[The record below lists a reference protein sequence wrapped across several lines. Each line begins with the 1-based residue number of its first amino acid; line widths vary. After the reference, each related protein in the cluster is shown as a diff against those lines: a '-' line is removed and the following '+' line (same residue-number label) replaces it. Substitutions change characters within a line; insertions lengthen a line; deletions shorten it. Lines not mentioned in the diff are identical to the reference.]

1 MEYIAHIK
9 DDDASDGV
17 NRIEETVTEH
27 SEKVAK
33 LAEKY
38 GQPLRIPHIVCI
50 GAMLHDVGK
59 LNKDFSEYIRGSSRY
74 ERGDI
79 DHSYA
84 GARYLEEYTAG
95 TNGYVRYTAQ
105 LIARIIIS
113 HHGLHDWWTDK
124 CKNYYKSRCSKQER
138 YKEINDNIKQFISDN
153 ELNNILIDAT
163 NEYSKIDEK
172 IQQICNS
179 EKNTISLVTKAFYF
193 GMLERLAESCLIDA
207 DRTAT
212 AEFMEGIEITEP
224 SEDEIQRNWLDMK
237 QRLDNKLS
245 KFSGSDSLISKL
257 RMHISDRCCAFAK
270 NDVGISQLIV
280 PTGGGKTLSALRFAR
295 LNMLLS
301 IKLSIKRNAFFTF
314 LRLCLYLSRMEM

>member
-124 CKNYYKSRCSKQER
+124 LLSATQNAKSGNPRDKPKLSGINQHKADCYAVCCVSQVVYPARCSKVSCQKNR
-138 YKEINDNIKQFISDN
+138 CKNAPIFY
-153 ELNNILIDAT
+153 
-163 NEYSKIDEK
+163 
-172 IQQICNS
+172 IC
-179 EKNTISLVTKAFYF
+179 
-193 GMLERLAESCLIDA
+193 
-207 DRTAT
+207 
-212 AEFMEGIEITEP
+212 
-224 SEDEIQRNWLDMK
+224 
-237 QRLDNKLS
+237 
-245 KFSGSDSLISKL
+245 
-257 RMHISDRCCAFAK
+257 
-270 NDVGISQLIV
+270 
-280 PTGGGKTLSALRFAR
+280 
-295 LNMLLS
+295 
-301 IKLSIKRNAFFTF
+301 
-314 LRLCLYLSRMEM
+314 

>member
-95 TNGYVRYTAQ
+95 TNGYVRYM
-105 LIARIIIS
+105 LF
-113 HHGLHDWWTDK
+113 DK
-124 CKNYYKSRCSKQER
+124 QNQ
-138 YKEINDNIKQFISDN
+138 NF
-153 ELNNILIDAT
+153 
-163 NEYSKIDEK
+163 
-172 IQQICNS
+172 
-179 EKNTISLVTKAFYF
+179 
-193 GMLERLAESCLIDA
+193 
-207 DRTAT
+207 
-212 AEFMEGIEITEP
+212 
-224 SEDEIQRNWLDMK
+224 
-237 QRLDNKLS
+237 
-245 KFSGSDSLISKL
+245 
-257 RMHISDRCCAFAK
+257 
-270 NDVGISQLIV
+270 
-280 PTGGGKTLSALRFAR
+280 
-295 LNMLLS
+295 
-301 IKLSIKRNAFFTF
+301 
-314 LRLCLYLSRMEM
+314 

>member
-124 CKNYYKSRCSKQER
+124 C
-138 YKEINDNIKQFISDN
+138 
-153 ELNNILIDAT
+153 
-163 NEYSKIDEK
+163 
-172 IQQICNS
+172 
-179 EKNTISLVTKAFYF
+179 
-193 GMLERLAESCLIDA
+193 CLP
-207 DRTAT
+207 RKTQKV
-212 AEFMEGIEITEP
+212 G
-224 SEDEIQRNWLDMK
+224 N
-237 QRLDNKLS
+237 
-245 KFSGSDSLISKL
+245 
-257 RMHISDRCCAFAK
+257 H
-270 NDVGISQLIV
+270 GIS
-280 PTGGGKTLSALRFAR
+280 
-295 LNMLLS
+295 
-301 IKLSIKRNAFFTF
+301 RNKAG
-314 LRLCLYLSRMEM
+314 

>member
-245 KFSGSDSLISKL
+245 KFSGSDSLISV
-257 RMHISDRCCAFAK
+257 I
-270 NDVGISQLIV
+270 
-280 PTGGGKTLSALRFAR
+280 
-295 LNMLLS
+295 
-301 IKLSIKRNAFFTF
+301 
-314 LRLCLYLSRMEM
+314 